1 MSNEEQVIIKTVI
14 QRLQELSAVETLEYH
29 NKNGL
34 ALDDARR
41 SEEKINQFQ
50 NLINKLKTIL

>member
-29 NKNGL
+29 NKNWL